1 MSKTQANR
9 NITNK
14 KGGTYKEITTALSRH
29 DILLNISHYKINSED
44 AINKRAPILH
54 QILQ

>member
-14 KGGTYKEITTALSRH
+14 KGGTSKEIKAAFSIH
-29 DILLNISHYKINSED
+29 DILLKVSHYKINSED
-44 AINKRAPILH
+44 AITKRAPILH